1 MENVIIV
8 NAFLSTKRLE
18 IICYCIKRENY
29 YIFELGKK
37 LNKVLG
43 NTYIF

>member
-8 NAFLSTKRLE
+8 NSFLSTKRLE

-29 YIFELGKK
+29 YIFELGEK
-37 LNKVLG
+37 LKEVLG
-43 NTYIF
+43 MTYIF